1 MLTEYFRVSG
11 PFPPQ
16 LPPGV
21 VLEKVICAYSFEIT
35 QRSLDYIG
43 NCRVIIKLTILQQ
56 QGGHLAHP
64 TDSRVTQL
72 GIGVGGPSSPWGLAG
87 ANESWIS
94 LQSDSDWSEINFH
107 LKFVPPVPGSPLL
120 ETSAGLAPFTIACF
134 YRPRQMSSS
143 NPTQKNVCFLG
154 MYRTKRSLQ
163 LLRQCVCMFTI
174 K

>member
-1 MLTEYFRVSG
+1 MGGFACRQGVGPRSPAAPHHASSG
-11 PFPPQ
+11 PAVQ
-16 LPPGV
+16 KSNSKL
-21 VLEKVICAYSFEIT
+21 VISRPE
-35 QRSLDYIG
+35 S
-43 NCRVIIKLTILQQ
+43 
-56 QGGHLAHP
+56 
-64 TDSRVTQL
+64 DSQVTQL

-107 LKFVPPVPGSPLL
+107 LKFVPPVPGNPLL
-120 ETSAGLAPFTIACF
+120 KASAGLAPFTIACF